1 MYGHL
6 HNSAACTQ
14 STPYMYLLYRVQTS
28 CSECVQ
34 SMGCSPIGELPS
46 MISSTNLSQPKSTT
60 CRHATADHMIARQV
74 INPRQAQTKS
84 LDSLRAYVC
93 TWTWAK
99 GHSTTVWESCTNW
112 RWSTCWDALVFLF
125 FGLLQRYLGYTS
137 SPPVVA
143 LSLWPKTLEGPG
155 YA

>member
-6 HNSAACTQ
+6 HNSAACT
-14 STPYMYLLYRVQTS
+14 PYMYLLYRVHIS